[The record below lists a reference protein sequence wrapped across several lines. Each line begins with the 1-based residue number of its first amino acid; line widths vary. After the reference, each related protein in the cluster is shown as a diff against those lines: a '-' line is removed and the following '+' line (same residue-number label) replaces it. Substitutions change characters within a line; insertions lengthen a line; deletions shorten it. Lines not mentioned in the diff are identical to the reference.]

1 MRLSRLFWLALI
13 VSPLLF
19 AAEEAEKRP
28 SETQFEIPEWFKSS
42 FLDLK
47 EDVEAAAKENKRLLL
62 YIGQDGCPY
71 CRELMQNNF
80 SQKDI
85 VDYTRRHFDALAINM
100 WGDADVTDF
109 RGNTLTEKQFA
120 EQLQVKYTPT
130 LLFFNEQGDVV
141 LRINGYFPPHQMKA
155 ALQYVAEKREGKEG
169 FREYYAKL
177 SPPPASGK
185 LTQEPFFTKTTDF
198 SAKRTKPLAVF
209 FEAKECRD
217 CDILHKKIL
226 SQPETRQLLQGA
238 QAAQVDMWANTPV
251 TTPSGKKTTAR
262 DWAQELGLVYA
273 PSVVFFDPAGKEV
286 MRIEAMLKTFHVQS
300 AIDYVVSGAYLK
312 QPNFQRYIDE
322 RASKLRARGQRV
334 DIWK

>member
-1 MRLSRLFWLALI
+1 MRLSRFFWLALI
-13 VSPLLF
+13 VSPLLL

-28 SETQFEIPEWFKSS
+28 SDTQFEIPEWFKSS

-47 EDVEAAAKENKRLLL
+47 EDVAAAAKDNKRLLL

-85 VDYTRRHFDALAINM
+85 VDYTQRHFDALAINM
-100 WGDADVTDF
+100 WGDVEVIDF
-109 RGNTLTEKQFA
+109 SGSTLTEKQFA
-120 EQLQVKYTPT
+120 EQLKVKYTPT
-130 LLFFNEQGDVV
+130 LLFFDEKGEVV
-141 LRINGYFPPHQMKA
+141 LRVNGYFPPHQLKA
-155 ALQYVAEKREGKEG
+155 ALQYVAEKREGKQS

-185 LTQEPFFTKTTDF
+185 LTSEPFFAKTTNF
-198 SAKRTKPLAVF
+198 STKRAKPLAVF

-226 SQPETRQLLQGA
+226 SQPETRRLLKGT
-238 QAAQVDMWANTPV
+238 QAAQIDMWANTPV
-251 TTPSGKKTTAR
+251 VTPSGKKTTAR
-262 DWAQELGLVYA
+262 EWAQDLGLVYA
-273 PSVVFFDPAGKEV
+273 PSVVFFDRAGKEV

-300 AIDYVVSGAYLK
+300 AIDYVASGAYLK

-322 RASKLRARGQRV
+322 RASELRARGQRI